1 VKNLNSKRELKYL
14 KLIFF
19 LFGFLIM
26 SWLPRFPEVK
36 ANLAISNGEFGSIIS
51 ISAVGSLLSL
61 FTVGHLVHNYGAKLV
76 MRIAAVSMAITL
88 ILLTNTSST
97 LVFLISI
104 IIHAVGI
111 SACHVSIN
119 TQGFSYQNR
128 TQRHVVTL
136 LSGFWSSGALATAVV
151 SGLVVDW
158 ISLEMHILVLSLSV
172 LIIMLITI
180 TKLSESLIKP
190 NQSSE
195 TDYKI
200 TDSIKGFRIDGMI
213 SGGLFCAIF
222 LEFSVGDWAA
232 IFVKED
238 IGIKGGAHTLPYI
251 LFTFAMITGRLTVHY
266 LYSKFS
272 MEFLVKSASLISGIS
287 FLIGIFA
294 TRFVGVE
301 NKTISL
307 IILSVTFTIAGLGS
321 SFLGPSFMIAATLRS
336 NSPSSVVIGQIGV
349 INTTAVL
356 VMRLVI
362 AWTAQVFSLSLA
374 LLIPALLLLT
384 VPYFTKIFKNVETKL

>member
-1 VKNLNSKRELKYL
+1 MKNLNSNRELKYL

-36 ANLAISNGEFGSIIS
+36 ANLALSNGEFGSLIS
-51 ISAVGSLLSL
+51 FSAIGSLVAL
-61 FTVGHLVHNYGAKLV
+61 FTAGHLVHNYGAKSV
-76 MRIAAVSMAITL
+76 MRIAAISMAFSL
-88 ILLTNTSST
+88 ILLSYTSST
-97 LVFLISI
+97 LVFIISI

-111 SACHVSIN
+111 SGFHVSIN
-119 TQGFSYQNR
+119 AQGFSFQDR
-128 TQRHVVTL
+128 TKRHVVTL
-136 LSGFWSSGALATAVV
+136 LSGFWSSGALATAIV
-151 SGLVVDW
+151 SGLLVDW
-158 ISLEMHILVLSLSV
+158 VSLELHILVLALSV
-172 LIIMLITI
+172 LLIMLVTI
-180 TKLSESLIKP
+180 TKLSESLVKP
-190 NQSSE
+190 NQNSE

-200 TDSIKGFRIDGMI
+200 TDVFRGFKIDGLV
-213 SGGLFCAIF
+213 SGALICAIF

-251 LFTFAMITGRLTVHY
+251 LFTFAMIAGRLTVHH

-272 MEFLVKSASLISGIS
+272 MEFLVKSASLISGTS
-287 FLIGIFA
+287 FLIGILA
-294 TRFVGVE
+294 TEIIGVD

-307 IILSVTFTIAGLGS
+307 IILSVTFAIAGLGS
-321 SFLGPSFMIAATLRS
+321 SFLGPSIMNAANIRS
-336 NSPSSVVIGQIGV
+336 TSPSSVVIGQIGV
-349 INTTAVL
+349 INNIAVFI
-356 VMRLVI
+356 MRLVI

-384 VPYFTKIFKNVETKL
+384 VPYFAKIFRNA

>member
-1 VKNLNSKRELKYL
+1 MNLNPNRELNYL

-36 ANLAISNGEFGSIIS
+36 ANLALSNGEFGSIIS
-51 ISAVGSLLSL
+51 ISAVGSLVAL

-76 MRIAAVSMAITL
+76 LRIAAVSMAISL

-97 LVFLISI
+97 LVFLICI
-104 IIHAVGI
+104 IIHSAGI
-111 SACHVSIN
+111 SAFHISVN
-119 TQGFSYQNR
+119 AQGFSFQDR
-128 TQRHVVTL
+128 TRRHVVTL
-136 LSGFWSSGALATAVV
+136 LSGFWSSGALATAVL
-151 SGLVVDW
+151 SGLLVDR
-158 ISLEMHILVLSLSV
+158 ISLEMHILVLSLSI
-172 LIIMLITI
+172 LIIILITI

-190 NQSSE
+190 NQDSE
-195 TDYKI
+195 TDYGI
-200 TDSIKGFRIDGMI
+200 TDLFKGFRIDGI
-213 SGGLFCAIF
+213 VSGALFCAIF

-251 LFTFAMITGRLTVHY
+251 LFTFAMIAGRLTIHY
-266 LYSKFS
+266 LHSKFS

-294 TRFVGVE
+294 TRIIGVG
-301 NKTISL
+301 NNTISL

-321 SFLGPSFMIAATLRS
+321 SFLGPSIMNAANMRS
-336 NSPSSVVIGQIGV
+336 KLPSSVVIGQLGV
-349 INTTAVL
+349 INNIAVL
-356 VMRLVI
+356 IMRLVI

-374 LLIPALLLLT
+374 LLIPAVLLLT
-384 VPYFTKIFKNVETKL
+384 VPLFAKIFKNA

>member
-1 VKNLNSKRELKYL
+1 MNNLTANRELNYL
-14 KLIFF
+14 KLTFF

-36 ANLAISNGEFGSIIS
+36 ENLGLSNGEFGSIIS
-51 ISAVGSLLSL
+51 TTAVGSLVAL

-76 MRIAAVSMAITL
+76 MYIAAVSMAVSL

-97 LVFLISI
+97 LVFLVCNI
-104 IIHAVGI
+104 IQAAAI
-111 SACHVSIN
+111 SAFHVSIN
-119 TQGFSYQNR
+119 AQGFSFQDR

-151 SGLVVDW
+151 SGLLVDH
-158 ISLEMHILVLSLSV
+158 ISLGMHILILSIVV

-180 TKLSESLIKP
+180 TKLTESLVKP
-190 NQSSE
+190 NQNTA

-200 TDSIKGFRIDGMI
+200 TDLFKGFRIDGI
-213 SGGLFCAIF
+213 VSGGLFCAIF

-238 IGIKGGAHTLPYI
+238 IGINGGAHTLPYI
-251 LFTFAMITGRLTVHY
+251 LFTFAMIAGRLTIHH

-294 TRFVGVE
+294 TRIIDAE
-301 NKTISL
+301 NKTFSL
-307 IILSVTFTIAGLGS
+307 IILSITFTIAGLGS
-321 SFLGPSFMIAATLRS
+321 SFLGPSIMNAANIRS
-336 NSPSSVVIGQIGV
+336 KSPSSVVIGQMGV
-349 INTTAVL
+349 INNIAVL

-362 AWTAQVFSLSLA
+362 AWTAQAFSLSVA
-374 LLIPALLLLT
+374 LIIPALLLLT
-384 VPYFTKIFKNVETKL
+384 VPYFAKMFRSA

>member
-1 VKNLNSKRELKYL
+1 MKNLNSNRELIYL

-36 ANLAISNGEFGSIIS
+36 ENLALSNGEFGSLIS
-51 ISAVGSLLSL
+51 FSAVGSLVAL
-61 FTVGHLVHNYGAKLV
+61 FTAGHLVHNYGAKLV
-76 MRIAAVSMAITL
+76 MRIATVSMAISL
-88 ILLTNTSST
+88 ILLSNTSST

-104 IIHAVGI
+104 TIHAAGI
-111 SACHVSIN
+111 SAFHVSIN
-119 TQGFSYQNR
+119 AQGFSFQDR

-151 SGLVVDW
+151 SGLLVDR

-172 LIIMLITI
+172 SIVMLITT
-180 TKLSESLIKP
+180 TKLSESLVKP
-190 NQSSE
+190 NQNSE

-200 TDSIKGFRIDGMI
+200 TDLFKGFRIDGMV
-213 SGGLFCAIF
+213 SGGLFCAIL

-251 LFTFAMITGRLTVHY
+251 LFTFAMITGRLTIHF

-272 MEFLVKSASLISGIS
+272 MEFLVKIASLISGTS
-287 FLIGIFA
+287 FLIGILA
-294 TRFVGVE
+294 TRIIGVE

-307 IILSVTFTIAGLGS
+307 IILSITFTIAGLGS
-321 SFLGPSFMIAATLRS
+321 SFLGPSFMNAANIRS
-336 NSPSSVVIGQIGV
+336 NLPSSVVIGQIGV
-349 INTTAVL
+349 INNISVFI
-356 VMRLVI
+356 MRLVI
-362 AWTAQVFSLSLA
+362 AWTAQAFSLSLA

-384 VPYFTKIFKNVETKL
+384 VPFFAKIFKNV

>member
-1 VKNLNSKRELKYL
+1 MKNLNSNRELNYL

-36 ANLAISNGEFGSIIS
+36 ANLALSNGEFGSIVS
-51 ISAVGSLLSL
+51 LSAVGSLVAL
-61 FTVGHLVHNYGAKLV
+61 FTVGHLVHNFGAKLV
-76 MRIAAVSMAITL
+76 MRIAAVSMAISL

-97 LVFLISI
+97 LVFLVTI
-104 IIHAVGI
+104 IIHAAGI
-111 SACHVSIN
+111 SAFHVSIN
-119 TQGFSYQNR
+119 AQGFSFQDR
-128 TQRHVVTL
+128 TLRHVVTL
-136 LSGFWSSGALATAVV
+136 LSGFWSSGALDTAVV
-151 SGLVVDW
+151 SGLLVDW
-158 ISLEMHILVLSLSV
+158 ISLEIHILVLSLLV

-180 TKLSESLIKP
+180 TKLNESLVKP
-190 NQSSE
+190 NQNSE

-200 TDSIKGFRIDGMI
+200 TDLFKGFRIDGMV
-213 SGGLFCAIF
+213 SGGLICAIF

-251 LFTFAMITGRLTVHY
+251 LFTFAMIAGRLTIHH

-272 MEFLVKSASLISGIS
+272 MEFLVKSASLVSGFS
-287 FLIGIFA
+287 FLIGILA
-294 TRFVGVE
+294 TRIIGVE

-307 IILSVTFTIAGLGS
+307 IILSITFTIAGLGS
-321 SFLGPSFMIAATLRS
+321 SFLGPSIMNAANIRS
-336 NSPSSVVIGQIGV
+336 SSPSSVVIGQMGV
-349 INTTAVL
+349 INNIAVWIL
-356 VMRLVI
+356 RLVI

-384 VPYFTKIFKNVETKL
+384 VPFFAKIFKNT

>member
-1 VKNLNSKRELKYL
+1 MKNLNSNRELNYL

-36 ANLAISNGEFGSIIS
+36 ANLALSNGEFGSIVS
-51 ISAVGSLLSL
+51 LSAVGSLVAL
-61 FTVGHLVHNYGAKLV
+61 FTVGHLVHNFGAKLV
-76 MRIAAVSMAITL
+76 MRIAAVSMAISL

-97 LVFLISI
+97 LVFLICI
-104 IIHAVGI
+104 IIHAAGI
-111 SACHVSIN
+111 SAFHVSIN
-119 TQGFSYQNR
+119 AQGFSFQDR
-128 TQRHVVTL
+128 TLRHVVTL

-151 SGLVVDW
+151 SGLLVDW
-158 ISLEMHILVLSLSV
+158 ISLEIHILVLSLLV
-172 LIIMLITI
+172 LIIMLFTI
-180 TKLSESLIKP
+180 TKLNESLVKP
-190 NQSSE
+190 NQNSE

-200 TDSIKGFRIDGMI
+200 TDLFKGFRIDGMV
-213 SGGLFCAIF
+213 SGGLICAIF

-251 LFTFAMITGRLTVHY
+251 LFTFAMIAGRLTIHH

-272 MEFLVKSASLISGIS
+272 MEFLVKSASLVSGFS
-287 FLIGIFA
+287 FLIGILA
-294 TRFVGVE
+294 TRIIGVE

-307 IILSVTFTIAGLGS
+307 IILSITFTIAGLGS
-321 SFLGPSFMIAATLRS
+321 SFLGPSIMNAANMRS
-336 NSPSSVVIGQIGV
+336 SSPSSVVIGQMGV
-349 INTTAVL
+349 INNIAVWIL
-356 VMRLVI
+356 RLVI

-384 VPYFTKIFKNVETKL
+384 VPFFAKIFKNA